1 MLYFTSPWLFCNYQ
15 SVLLNIFTFFIQF
28 PISPCLRQPLVCS
41 LYLEACFFF
50 ACSFILFFRF
60 HIYVK
65 LFMVC
70 FPLTCF
76 TDQTCMLLFLIF
88 DEYNIVHY
96 HELGEFIVNTVL
108 VLPYRTREFI
118 YYIYFKNMGVIPW
131 WFFKNIYLFLDR
143 REGREKERKRNINL
157 WLPLMSPLLGTW
169 PATQACTLTGNW
181 TEDPLVCKP
190 VLNPLTYQPGHSLV
204 SFKLILDTVLVF
216 NPFGP
221 AYLCI

>member
-1 MLYFTSPWLFCNYQ
+1 MLCGGSQGSPHFLRPRR
-15 SVLLNIFTFFIQF
+15 TF
-28 PISPCLRQPLVCS
+28 V
-41 LYLEACFFF
+41 
-50 ACSFILFFRF
+50 FFR
-60 HIYVK
+60 HEGPSI
-65 LFMVC
+65 
-70 FPLTCF
+70 FPKSMSLSHSLRSCIIVTLSVTC
-76 TDQTCMLLFLIF
+76 
-88 DEYNIVHY
+88 N
-96 HELGEFIVNTVL
+96 
-108 VLPYRTREFI
+108 
-118 YYIYFKNMGVIPW
+118 W
-131 WFFKNIYLFLDR
+131 WQVFFKRCYLFLDR